1 MSYLLPRA
9 GQMLPDFSL
18 PSSDGA
24 TIHLSDFRQRKDLVI
39 VFLSGKDSDLA
50 LLRGLAREY
59 DLFVEQGAQVMAVAR
74 GDPARAVKIK
84 RQLNLPYPLLID
96 AEGKVF
102 DIYSPMD
109 SRGET
114 RLAIYVAD
122 RYGEI
127 FYAFQDDGGAPI
139 PGVKDLLDWVI
150 FAEAQCPE

>member
-9 GQMLPDFSL
+9 GQMLPAFSL

-24 TIHLSDFRQRKDLVI
+24 VIHLSDFRQHKDLI
-39 VFLSGKDSDLA
+39 LVFLSGKDSDLA
-50 LLRGLAREY
+50 LLRGLARDD
-59 DLFVEQGAQVMAVAR
+59 DLFAEQDAQVIAVVR
-74 GDPARAVKIK
+74 GGPARAVKIK

-96 AEGKVF
+96 ADGRVF

-109 SRGET
+109 SKGET

-127 FYAFQDDGGAPI
+127 FYSFLDDGGAPI
-139 PGVKDLLDWVI
+139 PSVKDLLDWVI